1 MSRTI
6 LKSLFLCIVISFLF
20 FGCVKKEFSNDTW
33 RVEIVSYEFL
43 KADGNYDDP
52 FLKSECKNEPL
63 AIQLKLDYIGQ
74 SGKTRIPDIY
84 IREGLEKTARPYD
97 AHGIDSKCDKEKI
110 AMLIKKDYYKEVEVK
125 QGQMIFGEE
134 GCILVFN
141 ANKELSRFG
150 LVIDDLPP
158 ILIEP

>member
-33 RVEIVSYEFL
+33 RVKIVSYEFL

-63 AIQLKLDYIGQ
+63 AIKLKLDYIGQ

-84 IREGLEKTARPYD
+84 IREGLNKTSRAYA
-97 AHGIDSKCDKEKI
+97 AHGMDKSCDEGKL
-110 AMLIKKDYYKEVEVK
+110 AMLIKKDYYKEVDMK
-125 QGQMIFGEE
+125 QGQKIFGEE
-134 GCILVFN
+134 GCILLFK
-141 ANKELSRFG
+141 ADKDRESFG
-150 LVIDDLPP
+150 FVVDDLQP
-158 ILIEP
+158 ILLEP